1 LSTRR
6 TIGIK
11 FLQKWNKGKLL
22 NSCSPEEVF
31 CFCPAIAPIV
41 AEIFGEET
49 EAAQRIVP
57 PVVEIH
63 DGASSRLE
71 RIRDGCQQGE
81 IVSFPPNKSV
91 QAEKAIK
98 RALERRCEIVRTNKE
113 DVPNAKS
120 ARLAPSI
127 AQVAH
132 GQVAVEDKSERRSV
146 CKCVIAGSR
155 RNVTQH

>member
-1 LSTRR
+1 MRLAEKLNPGPRTSSLQSSDRTRGHLGRGNVAPRREPVDQACWRHNSGKLSTRR

-22 NSCSPEEVF
+22 NSCSLEEVF

-49 EAAQRIVP
+49 EAAQWIVP

-81 IVSFPPNKSV
+81 IVSFPPNKGV

-98 RALERRCEIVRTNKE
+98 EPWKGG
-113 DVPNAKS
+113 AK
-120 ARLAPSI
+120 
-127 AQVAH
+127 
-132 GQVAVEDKSERRSV
+132 
-146 CKCVIAGSR
+146 
-155 RNVTQH
+155 